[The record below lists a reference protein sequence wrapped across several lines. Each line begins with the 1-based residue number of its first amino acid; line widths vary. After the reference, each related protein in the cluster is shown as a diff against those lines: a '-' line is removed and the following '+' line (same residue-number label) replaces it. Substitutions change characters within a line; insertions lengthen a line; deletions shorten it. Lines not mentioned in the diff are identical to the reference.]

1 MSKTVALVVMP
12 IARTIRICDY
22 QILWPYVS
30 GGKKYILYLETV
42 QDMET
47 RNTASKK

>member
-12 IARTIRICDY
+12 IARTMRICDY

-30 GGKKYILYLETV
+30 GGKKILYLETV